1 MRSTLWKLAAGLA
14 ALVLSHAAQALN
26 PNIRLEDLNHASWS
40 EKDGVPSDIQCMAQ
54 TRDGWLWLGTTD
66 GLYRFD
72 GVSFER
78 YPLKRNRIFNLHAQD
93 NGDLLIS
100 YELEGLQVLH
110 ADGKVTDL
118 VATGTLK
125 PGPAASMATD
135 RAGTLWAVTYSG
147 VHRYVNGTW
156 QNMIGGIDWA
166 DRTLSILIDQYDR
179 VWAANKRGV
188 YLHDRRQDKMVQV
201 GGSELHG
208 SLIQSPDGRIWASN
222 GATLTLVPAPPPGAQ
237 LPRQPD
243 FNTSESRAYGQ
254 FDRDGN
260 LWALRCPQGLCRL
273 PHAGDLSAGA
283 IDVIKQASDRLD
295 QPWQLSAL
303 TTNSMLED
311 REGNIWI
318 ATKNGLD
325 RFRENKLLPARI
337 PGPNDSF
344 STATDTEGR
353 LWAAEW
359 ISRSVWQIPLD
370 GTPLRDPQRTASVLA
385 NDRDGALLLAGPR
398 DIERIYR
405 GKSSRIPLPM
415 PGGKAVDLTVV
426 GMLDDGKVLW
436 MASMQTGLMA
446 WANGVWLPRS
456 HFKLPPRIAM
466 SAPGG
471 LGQLWLSHND
481 GGLSF
486 YDNDKLTRYD
496 ISMVGQESGIFPGPQ
511 LVVGGER
518 GIAVLRGQQFIKMGP
533 ADAAALRNVTG
544 MTVTPDGDRW
554 LNGAQGA
561 VHIRSADWEASLRQ
575 PQLPL
580 VYTVIDALEGYP
592 GRAAMDNRLATLY
605 NAGNGRLWFRAT
617 GGLVRLDTGQ
627 LRPNPVKPVVQL
639 LRVNADEHSYP
650 VAASVQLPAGSR
662 NFNIQ
667 YTAPGLRKPEGMRF
681 QYFLEGV
688 DQHWQDS
695 GSRRAAYYTN
705 IGPGRYT
712 FSVRAVNEDNLAS
725 DAVATLQL
733 DIAPTLVQTW
743 WFQLLC
749 VALAAALLYGWYQYR
764 LKKATAAIASRLQV
778 RIEERERIARTLHD
792 TFLQSVQALVLRVY
806 AVLARLPEGSEPRAR
821 LEAILDDADRA
832 MDEGR
837 DQMQLLRSGLDLQQQ
852 LNQAGHAL
860 AALHS
865 DTRFEL
871 AAAGAARPLSP
882 PVQDELAA
890 IAQEALRNAFQHAHA
905 GKVAVRIEY
914 NDDALLLMVA
924 DDGRGLDDEE
934 VRNRLKQRHFG
945 MQGMRER
952 ARHVGATLDIS
963 SAPGKGTVVS
973 LKVVARLCYVM
984 DE

>member
-1 MRSTLWKLAAGLA
+1 MLSKLGKLAVGLA
-14 ALVLSHAAQALN
+14 ALLLSHAALALN
-26 PNIRLEDLNHASWS
+26 PAIRLEDLNHASWS

-78 YPLKRNRIFNLHAQD
+78 YPLKRNRIFSLHAQD

-110 ADGKVTDL
+110 ADGKITDL
-118 VATGTLK
+118 VSSGSAK

-135 RAGTLWAVTYSG
+135 RAGVLWVVTYSG

-166 DRTLSILIDQYDR
+166 DRALSIMIDQYDR

-208 SLIQSPDGRIWASN
+208 SLIQSPDGRIWASS
-222 GATLTLVPAPPPGAQ
+222 GATLTQVPAPPPGAQ

-243 FNTSESRAYGQ
+243 FNSSESRSYGQ

-273 PHAGDLSAGA
+273 PHAGDLAAGP
-283 IDVIKQASDRLD
+283 IDVVRQASDRLD

-303 TTNSMLED
+303 TTNSLLED

-359 ISRSVWQIPLD
+359 ISRAVWQIPV
-370 GTPLRDPQRTASVLA
+370 GAAPLRDPQRTASVLA

-415 PGGKAVDLTVV
+415 PGGKPVDLTVV
-426 GMLDDGKVLW
+426 GMLDDGKFLW

-486 YDNDKLTRYD
+486 YDNDQLTRYD

-518 GIAVLRGQQFIKMGP
+518 GIAVLRDRQFIKLGP
-533 ADAAALRNVTG
+533 ANAAALRNVTG
-544 MTVTPDGDRW
+544 MTVMPNGDRW
-554 LNGAQGA
+554 LNGAQGV
-561 VHIRSADWEASLRQ
+561 VHIHSADWEASLRQ

-605 NAGNGRLWFRAT
+605 NAGNGQLWFRAT
-617 GGLVRLDTGQ
+617 GGLVRLDTSQ
-627 LRPNPVKPVVQL
+627 LRPNPIKPAVQL
-639 LRVNADEHSYP
+639 LRVNVDERSYP
-650 VAASVQLPAGSR
+650 AGASVQLPAGAR

-705 IGPGRYT
+705 IGPGLYT

-725 DAVATLQL
+725 DTVASLQL
-733 DIAPTLVQTW
+733 QIAPTVVQSW

-749 VALAAALLYGWYQYR
+749 VVLALLLLYGAYQYR
-764 LKKATAAIASRLQV
+764 LKIATAAIASRLQV

-806 AVLARLPEGSEPRAR
+806 SVLARLPEDSEPRAR

-832 MDEGR
+832 MNEGR
-837 DQMQLLRSGLDLQQQ
+837 DQVHQLRTGLVLEQQ
-852 LNQAGHAL
+852 LNLAGAGL
-860 AALHS
+860 AAQYPQTAFQLNV
-865 DTRFEL
+865 E
-871 AAAGAARPLSP
+871 GADRPLSP
-882 PVQDELAA
+882 PVQEELAS
-890 IAQEALRNAFQHAHA
+890 IAQEALRNAFQHASA
-905 GKVAVRIEY
+905 NLVSVRIEY
-914 NDDALLLMVA
+914 HDEALQLIVA
-924 DDGRGLDDEE
+924 DNGRGLDQEE
-934 VRNRLKQRHFG
+934 VRSRIRERHFG
-945 MQGMRER
+945 MIGMRER
-952 ARHVGATLDIS
+952 AKYIGAAIDIT
-963 SAPGKGTVVS
+963 SAPGQGTVIS
-973 LKVVARLCYVM
+973 LKVAARLCYAN